1 MTIVLVGATG
11 FIGRA
16 LVLRLLGEGHRVI
29 ALARDAARA
38 RDVLPAG
45 VDVVAQDDRTAC
57 AAAIAAADGV
67 VSLAGESI
75 AGGRWTRRRRERL
88 RASRVEL
95 TRWLVELIDARPAP
109 LSVLVTASAIGWY
122 GDRGDEPVDEQA
134 PPGRGF
140 LAELCRDWE
149 AAAAA
154 ARNARRIVRARFG
167 VVLGEGGG
175 ALRPLTAI
183 YRLGL
188 GGRIGSG
195 EQWVSWVHLEDAIAA
210 ISRALTD
217 ERLAGPV
224 NVVAPG
230 AVRQRELSA
239 ALARALHRPAVLP
252 VPRPALS
259 FALGEAARL
268 LTGGARVLPGALEGA
283 GFPFRFPSLD
293 AALADLTGAAAVGA
307 AATGSAAATG
317 IELRRAD
324 PAALPDADYVR
335 SRRPRYTLA
344 TRTVIDAPL
353 DEVFA
358 FFSAAENLAA
368 ITPRDLAFSIASPR
382 PIRIERGTVI
392 DYRVAVAGVPLRWRT
407 LIEVWEP
414 GVRFVDAQVR
424 GPYRAWWHEHRF
436 AADGARTI
444 MDDIVYYALPLG
456 PLGRLGHVVVRS
468 MLRRIFA
475 FRSHAIRAR
484 FPPRGGAAA
493 ARSA

>member
-38 RDVLPAG
+38 SDVLPAG
-45 VDVVAQDDRTAC
+45 VDVAALDDRAAC

-109 LSVLVTASAIGWY
+109 LPVLVTASAIGWY
-122 GDRGDEPVDEQA
+122 GDRGDERVDEQA

-188 GGRIGSG
+188 GGRLGSG

-210 ISRALTD
+210 VARALTD

-259 FALGEAARL
+259 LALGEAARL
-268 LTGGARVLPGALEGA
+268 LTGGAHVLPRALEAA
-283 GFPFRFPSLD
+283 GFAFRFRSID
-293 AALADLTGAAAVGA
+293 AALADLTGAAAAV
-307 AATGSAAATG
+307 
-317 IELRRAD
+317 ELGRAD
-324 PAALPDADYVR
+324 PAALPDAAYVR

-368 ITPRDLAFSIASPR
+368 ITPPDLAFSIASPR

-436 AADGARTI
+436 AADGARTV
-444 MDDIVYYALPLG
+444 MDDVVHYALPLG
-456 PLGRLGHVVVRS
+456 PLGGLGHVAVRA

-475 FRSHAIRAR
+475 YRSHAIRAR
-484 FPPRGGAAA
+484 FPPRGEAAA
-493 ARSA
+493 PARSA